1 MATTNDKKIAE
12 KMMIYRTNGI
22 TKDRKLFKNKKNF
35 GPWYYEQHECGYN
48 YRMND
53 IAAALGIS
61 QLKRV
66 NQFVNKRNFIS
77 KLYKKILKDTPIECQ
92 KINTYNFS
100 SYHLFII
107 KINLKKFKF
116 SYNKIFN
123 LLRAKKY
130 FINLHYMPLH
140 LSPYFKK
147 RGFKKNDFPI
157 AENFAKSAI
166 SIPVYNDLKI
176 NKIYE
181 ICRTIKS
188 FVK

>member
-1 MATTNDKKIAE
+1 
-12 KMMIYRTNGI
+12 
-22 TKDRKLFKNKKNF
+22 
-35 GPWYYEQHECGYN
+35 
-48 YRMND
+48 
-53 IAAALGIS
+53 
-61 QLKRV
+61 
-66 NQFVNKRNFIS
+66 
-77 KLYKKILKDTPIECQ
+77 
-92 KINTYNFS
+92 
-100 SYHLFII
+100 
-107 KINLKKFKF
+107 
-116 SYNKIFN
+116 
-123 LLRAKKY
+123 
-130 FINLHYMPLH
+130 MPLH